1 MPRQGKVRRLPESL
15 REQLHSMLDAG
26 HTLDEIS
33 AHLKALGA
41 DVSRT
46 GIWRY
51 KQQVDKVAARLRE
64 SRQMAEAIMERMGAE
79 AATGKSGDALIQML
93 TTLTSDY
100 MIRRLDDPEA
110 EIEISEI
117 RSLARA
123 VRERA
128 QAARAT
134 QDYLGRV
141 REEARREASEQI
153 RARVAELGSAAAI
166 KELSDEELAR
176 KLAELTKDMP
186 NAGA

>member
-1 MPRQGKVRRLPESL
+1 MPRQGKVRRLPEVL
-15 REQLHSMLDAG
+15 RAQLHAMLDAG

-33 AHLKALGA
+33 AHLQALGA

-64 SRQMAEAIMERMGAE
+64 SRAMADAIMERMGAE
-79 AATGKSGDALIQML
+79 AATGRSGDALIQML

-100 MIRRLDDPEA
+100 MLRRLDDPDA
-110 EIEISEI
+110 EVEIDEL

-123 VRERA
+123 VKERA

-134 QDYLGRV
+134 QDYMVKV
-141 REEARREASEQI
+141 REDARQEEERRMRAALEKAAQEA
-153 RARVAELGSAAAI
+153 GSAEAPQDMSPAAVFERI
-166 KELSDEELAR
+166 QAIYRGEV
-176 KLAELTKDMP
+176 
-186 NAGA
+186 

>member
-1 MPRQGKVRRLPESL
+1 MPRQGKVRRLPEVL
-15 REQLHSMLDAG
+15 RAQLHTMLDAG

-64 SRQMAEAIMERMGAE
+64 SRAMADAIMERMGAE
-79 AATGKSGDALIQML
+79 AATGRSGDALIQML

-100 MIRRLDDPEA
+100 MLRRLDNPDA
-110 EIEISEI
+110 ELEIDEL

-123 VRERA
+123 VKERA

-134 QDYLGRV
+134 QDYMVKV
-141 REEARREASEQI
+141 REDARQEEERRMREALEKAAREAGSEGALQDMSPEAVFQRI
-153 RARVAELGSAAAI
+153 QAI
-166 KELSDEELAR
+166 YRGEA
-176 KLAELTKDMP
+176 
-186 NAGA
+186 